1 MSSVTG
7 SSTSTGTVSAA
18 QAAQLAEAAAQSA
31 LQEAGQSLIAGSTGN
46 SSLDVQSIVT
56 ALVGAKTAG
65 QTAALTAEGQ
75 NDTTQ
80 ISAIGSLQAALSGL
94 QVGLAPLFNG
104 QLQSTF
110 GATLSGTGITASA
123 GTGAVAGSYSI
134 KVTQIAQAQGLSSG
148 AFSSTQSANLGTGNL
163 TIQVGG
169 KSMQLSVT
177 SSNDSLSDIASAIN
191 SSTSNPGVTATV
203 FSGSDGDHLVLS
215 ATNTGAAN
223 TISVNVSNIANDNGL
238 SSLGIT
244 SSAGSPA
251 GSPST
256 IVSSGSIAWTQ
267 SQAAQD
273 AQFTINGSPADTGTN
288 TVTTVLP
295 GVTLNLTAAA
305 IPAAGSTTSA
315 TQTLTI
321 APDTSTEV
329 SDIENFVS
337 DYNNV
342 VSQMGNVAS
351 FTSGASAGSQG
362 GPLLGDTMLNQIQ
375 DTLGNLVSSSVS
387 SGGLT
392 TNLSQLG
399 ITLNDDGTL
408 SVNTTTLTTAV
419 QSNPAGVNAL
429 FNSTNGLAQQLNTS
443 INTFTETGGIMDIRT
458 NALTA
463 DLTNVKTQANA
474 LTAYAA
480 QLTSQYNNE
489 FTALNTLMA
498 TTNSN
503 SQYLTQLFGGA
514 DSAGALAKNS
524 S

>member
-1 MSSVTG
+1 MSTVTSGTG
-7 SSTSTGTVSAA
+7 SVSSAA
-18 QAAQLAEAAAQSA
+18 AAAAAEAAAQSA
-31 LQEAGQSLIAGSTGN
+31 LQEAGQSLISSSTGN

-56 ALVGAKTAG
+56 ALVNAKTAG
-65 QTAALTAEGQ
+65 TTAALTAEAQ
-75 NDTTQ
+75 NDNTQ
-80 ISAIGSLQAALSGL
+80 ISAIGQLQAALSSL

-123 GTGAVAGSYSI
+123 GTGAVAGTYSI
-134 KVTQIAQAQGLSSG
+134 KVTQIAQAQSISSG
-148 AFSSTQSANLGTGNL
+148 AFNADQDLGTGNL
-163 TIQVGG
+163 TISVGG
-169 KSMQLSVT
+169 KSMQLAVT

-191 SSTSNPGVTATV
+191 SSTSNPGLSATV
-203 FSGSDGDHLVLS
+203 VSGSDGQHLVLS
-215 ATNTGAAN
+215 SNTTGAAN
-223 TISVNVSNIANDNGL
+223 TISVNVTNVVGDNGL

-256 IVSSGSIAWTQ
+256 FTSANSSLAWTQ
-267 SQAAQD
+267 STAAQD
-273 AQFTINGSPADTGTN
+273 AQFTINGTPADSGSN

-321 APDTSTEV
+321 APDTTAEV
-329 SDIENFVS
+329 NDIESFVS
-337 DYNNV
+337 DYNAV
-342 VSQMGNVAS
+342 VSQMS
-351 FTSGASAGSQG
+351 SLSTFSSSGSAGSQG

-375 DTLGNLVSSSVS
+375 DTLGNLVSGSVT
-387 SGGLT
+387 SGGVT
-392 TNLSQLG
+392 ASLSSLG
-399 ITLNDDGTL
+399 ITLNDDGTM
-408 SVNTTTLTTAV
+408 SVDSTTLTTAV
-419 QSNPAGVNAL
+419 QSNPTAVGAL

-443 INTFTETGGIMDIRT
+443 INTFTESGGIMDIRT

-463 DLTNVKTQANA
+463 DLTNVKTQANT
-474 LTAYAA
+474 LTAYTA

-514 DSAGALAKNS
+514 NSAGALASGGS
-524 S
+524 SS